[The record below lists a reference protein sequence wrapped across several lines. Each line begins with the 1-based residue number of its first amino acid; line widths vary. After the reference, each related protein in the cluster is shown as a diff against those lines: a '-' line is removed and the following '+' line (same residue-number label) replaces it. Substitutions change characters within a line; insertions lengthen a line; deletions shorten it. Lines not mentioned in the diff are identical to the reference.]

1 MQKNGSLRAKLI
13 SYYQKWQT
21 EVAQL
26 DNPSQAEKQLV
37 EKQAEVS
44 KVLGLWDE
52 IIDGIPSNFFRNA
65 ND

>member
-1 MQKNGSLRAKLI
+1 LQKNGSLRAKLI

>member
-37 EKQAEVS
+37 EKQAEVW
-44 KVLGLWDE
+44 KALGLWDE

>member
-1 MQKNGSLRAKLI
+1 MSNQKPSIVQKELLQKNGSLRNEI
-13 SYYQKWQT
+13 IGYYQKWQT

-44 KVLGLWDE
+44 LG
-52 IIDGIPSNFFRNA
+52 
-65 ND
+65 